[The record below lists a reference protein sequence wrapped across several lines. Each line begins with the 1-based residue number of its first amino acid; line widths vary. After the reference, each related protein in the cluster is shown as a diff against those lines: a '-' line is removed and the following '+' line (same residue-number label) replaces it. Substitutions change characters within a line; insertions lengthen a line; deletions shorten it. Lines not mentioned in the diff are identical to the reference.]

1 MDGARIFLK
10 GPTQSELIPMVE
22 TAYAAA
28 KQRGFVIDWTTN
40 GFAVRVALPLSGN
53 PAGFFYGAPTGVL
66 EFYFGFLS
74 LDAEAALALRKQ
86 LLSFGVFREAG
97 QKTLRATIAPETIP
111 QLKAAYDLILDE
123 VGRMRQGDA

>member
-1 MDGARIFLK
+1 MTEAMFMEACQ
-10 GPTQSELIPMVE
+10 PPV
-22 TAYAAA
+22 AAFYAHVLALA

-40 GFAVRVALPLSGN
+40 GFAVRVALALSGN
-53 PAGFFYGAPTGVL
+53 PAGFVYGAPNGSF
-66 EFYFGFLS
+66 EFYFGYLD

-97 QKTLRATIAPETIP
+97 QKTLRASVATETIP
-111 QLKAAYDLILDE
+111 QLQAAYDLILDE